1 MGRYRMSLSEKEIV
15 RINETVKMI
24 PLNIIS
30 LLEVGCGD
38 GRVAQF
44 LPDAIKIT
52 GFDINKEKIKHYP
65 GNKIIAD
72 ISKIPIKQNT
82 FDLVL
87 ITEVLEHLNDKIYRS
102 ALSEILRI
110 TKQYILITV
119 PFYETLSANW
129 DKCSECGHIFHAW
142 GHIRKFNPEI
152 LKHLFKN
159 ATLQKTQLL
168 SPKETWIPSAFY
180 KIAKK
185 LGKVWGTNPQNP
197 TLCPICG
204 SGSLHSTGN
213 LFGKIFIRFLWRFE
227 KYSPIKKP
235 IWIGCLYEKNVH

>member
-1 MGRYRMSLSEKEIV
+1 MNLSEKETI

-24 PLNIIS
+24 PFGLSS

-38 GRVAQF
+38 GRVSNF
-44 LPDAIKIT
+44 LPEKIKAT
-52 GFDINKEKIKHYP
+52 GFDIDREKIKHYP

-87 ITEVLEHLNDKIYRS
+87 ITEVLEHLDDEIYHS

-119 PFYETLSANW
+119 PFNETLSANW
-129 DKCSECGHIFHAW
+129 DKCSECGYIFHAW
-142 GHIRKFNPEI
+142 GHIRKFNGKI
-152 LKHLFKN
+152 LKNLFEN
-159 ATLQKTQLL
+159 ATLLKTQIL
-168 SPKETWIPSAFY
+168 SPKETWISSIFY

-185 LGKVWGTNPQNP
+185 PGKVWGTNPQNP

-204 SGSLHSTGN
+204 SNSLHSTGN
-213 LFGKIFIRFLWRFE
+213 LLGKTVIRFIWQFE
-227 KYSPIKKP
+227 KYSPFKKP
-235 IWIGCLYEKNVH
+235 IWIGCLYEKIIH